1 MFFSFS
7 LSAQKLG
14 KQTYIK
20 VMGVENYVEMAYAQ
34 AIELTF
40 IEDPNKC
47 DPVKGNLTLTEQ
59 FNYFSRELAKSNIIF
74 TNFNEIEQTPQ
85 MRFKHKNFSY
95 TTNRSE
101 ELEVIKKIAFSQSIQ
116 VNKTYFVMPTHNFVA
131 EDARAVAAL
140 RDATKR
146 AKSIAAKLGGKKV
159 TIVAIDDDTS
169 ELQTEDLFDE
179 WTEKAPNEES
189 KEQLLELIT
198 LLTQIDNR
206 EMLKEQSQNA
216 SRRGGYMLWVTFQVE

>member
-14 KQTYIK
+14 NQTYIK

-34 AIELTF
+34 TVELTF
-40 IEDPNKC
+40 IEDPNRC

-74 TNFNEIEQTPQ
+74 TNFEEIEQTPQ
-85 MRFKHKNFSY
+85 IRFKHKNFSY
-95 TTNRSE
+95 TTKKIK
-101 ELEVIKKIAFSQSIQ
+101 ELEAIKKIAFSQSIQ
-116 VNKTYFVMPTHNFVA
+116 VNKTYFVMPEHDFVT
-131 EDARAVAAL
+131 EDARAIAAL

-169 ELQTEDLFDE
+169 ELQTEDLVEE

-189 KEQLLELIT
+189 KEQMLELIT
-198 LLTQIDNR
+198 LLSQIDNNQ
-206 EMLKEQSQNA
+206 MLKEQSQDA
-216 SRRGGYMLWVTFQVE
+216 SRRGGYVLWVTFRVE